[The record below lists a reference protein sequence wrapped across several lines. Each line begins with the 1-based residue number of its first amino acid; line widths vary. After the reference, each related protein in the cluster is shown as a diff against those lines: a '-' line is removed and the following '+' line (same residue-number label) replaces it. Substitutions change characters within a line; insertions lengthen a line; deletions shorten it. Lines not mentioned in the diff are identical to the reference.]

1 MSEFKSA
8 LRFSDSGG
16 YPFTLISPLS
26 YRSALLGPTHV
37 PKGFKTDLASIPWF
51 AQPLFHFLRV
61 GRYDR
66 AAVVHDWLY
75 ATQYQRKAVC
85 DRVLLEAMLADGVGF
100 WPAHLIYWGV
110 RLGGWWAWHSDHK
123 HIQKFRHYR

>member
-8 LRFSDSGG
+8 LRFSDNGG

-26 YRSALLGPTHV
+26 YHSTLLGHIHV
-37 PKGFKTDLASIPWF
+37 PRGFKTDLASIPWF

-66 AAVVHDWLY
+66 AAVVHDFLY
-75 ATQYQRKAVC
+75 ATQRHRRSIC
-85 DRVLLEAMLADGVGF
+85 DRVLLEAMLADGVSPLVAYQI
-100 WPAHLIYWGV
+100 WLGV
-110 RLGGWWAWHSDHK
+110 RLGGWVAWRSDHK